1 MDQLNR
7 GPVEWD
13 TRLLRDQVKGTP
25 VFGKSFDQVARID
38 QQWHNDLAY
47 SFDFDEVDNMF
58 LHTFGQPNCL
68 FFVIFLMKI

>member
-1 MDQLNR
+1 M
-7 GPVEWD
+7 
-13 TRLLRDQVKGTP
+13 KGTP

-68 FFVIFLMKI
+68 FFVIF